1 MSASRMKN
9 LILLILTLCALGLL
23 CIVVPN
29 RLAQTHE
36 QRQMLQEL
44 KTLYE
49 SYGLSVLLDELPRSP
64 VLYSV
69 ELSEDGAQT
78 AAQALL
84 GAKAAP
90 AGESGFESTYESE
103 LGTLHI
109 TRTGGFSA
117 VMTGGSRVRSSEK
130 AAEKLLRAMDF
141 QYQTLTREQTETGAV
156 QIRTS
161 QTLLGV
167 PVLGS
172 QLALTY
178 TDDCLTAVE
187 GTFYTGGSSITRV
200 SEQEAISAADALA
213 QLLARRDALGW
224 VGSAVTGLT
233 QAYLPSDQ
241 AGTASC
247 RSGWSKRTREAFL
260 SMALRAKSR
269 QKHSVRRLR
278 LSNYEENLKISCC
291 CIVIFLY
298 IPAVVC
304 YSNSGR
310 IWLC

>member
-178 TDDCLTAVE
+178 TDD
-187 GTFYTGGSSITRV
+187 
-200 SEQEAISAADALA
+200 
-213 QLLARRDALGW
+213 
-224 VGSAVTGLT
+224 
-233 QAYLPSDQ
+233 
-241 AGTASC
+241 
-247 RSGWSKRTREAFL
+247 
-260 SMALRAKSR
+260 
-269 QKHSVRRLR
+269 
-278 LSNYEENLKISCC
+278 
-291 CIVIFLY
+291 
-298 IPAVVC
+298 
-304 YSNSGR
+304 
-310 IWLC
+310 

>member
-1 MSASRMKN
+1 
-9 LILLILTLCALGLL
+9 
-23 CIVVPN
+23 
-29 RLAQTHE
+29 
-36 QRQMLQEL
+36 
-44 KTLYE
+44 
-49 SYGLSVLLDELPRSP
+49 
-64 VLYSV
+64 
-69 ELSEDGAQT
+69 
-78 AAQALL
+78 
-84 GAKAAP
+84 
-90 AGESGFESTYESE
+90 
-103 LGTLHI
+103 
-109 TRTGGFSA
+109 
-117 VMTGGSRVRSSEK
+117 MTGGSRVRSSEK

-200 SEQEAISAADALA
+200 SEQESISAADALA

-241 AGTASC
+241 AGTGIRFVPVWLVETDAGS
-247 RSGWSKRTREAFL
+247 FL
-260 SMALRAKSR
+260 STALRAKSR
-269 QKHSVRRLR
+269 RKHSVCRLR

>member
-9 LILLILTLCALGLL
+9 LILLVLTLCALGLL

-29 RLAQTHE
+29 RLSQTHE

-49 SYGLSVLLDELPRSP
+49 SYGLSIEPDELPRSP
-64 VLYSV
+64 TLYSV

-84 GAKAAP
+84 GAKAAL
-90 AGESGFESTYESE
+90 AGESGYESTYESE

-117 VMTGGSRVRSSEK
+117 ALTGGSRVSSPEK

-141 QYQTLTREQTETGAV
+141 QYQTLTREQTAGTV
-156 QIRTS
+156 QISAS

-172 QLALTY
+172 QLTLTY
-178 TDDCLTAVE
+178 TDEQLTAVE

-233 QAYLPSDQ
+233 LGYLPSDL
-241 AGTASC
+241 AGTGIRFVPVWRVETDAGSF
-247 RSGWSKRTREAFL
+247 SINGITREITAE
-260 SMALRAKSR
+260 K
-269 QKHSVRRLR
+269 
-278 LSNYEENLKISCC
+278 
-291 CIVIFLY
+291 
-298 IPAVVC
+298 
-304 YSNSGR
+304 
-310 IWLC
+310 

>member
-9 LILLILTLCALGLL
+9 LILLVLTLCALGLL

-29 RLAQTHE
+29 RLSQTHE

-49 SYGLSVLLDELPRSP
+49 SYGLSIEPDELPRSP
-64 VLYSV
+64 TLYSV

-84 GAKAAP
+84 GAKAAL
-90 AGESGFESTYESE
+90 AGESGYESTYESE

-117 VMTGGSRVRSSEK
+117 ALTGGSRVISPEK

-141 QYQTLTREQTETGAV
+141 QYQTLTREQMAGTV
-156 QIRTS
+156 QISAS

-172 QLALTY
+172 QLTLTY
-178 TDDCLTAVE
+178 TDEQLTAVE

-233 QAYLPSDQ
+233 LGYLPSDL
-241 AGTASC
+241 AGTGIRFVPVWLVETDA
-247 RSGWSKRTREAFL
+247 GIFHINGITREITAE
-260 SMALRAKSR
+260 K
-269 QKHSVRRLR
+269 
-278 LSNYEENLKISCC
+278 
-291 CIVIFLY
+291 
-298 IPAVVC
+298 
-304 YSNSGR
+304 
-310 IWLC
+310 